1 MRFSFRLPCR
11 RAICG
16 LFFHNGGMIMTHDL
30 FTFTGRKPSFTQ
42 CMAQAKRMAKA
53 GRVFIE
59 LQWGENWLQL
69 EKSQN
74 YWQGYGFIRDIDAGI
89 IARELNHS
97 GENVEQFMRDHFQ
110 IVHIR

>member
-1 MRFSFRLPCR
+1 MNADVFSFL
-11 RAICG
+11 G
-16 LFFHNGGMIMTHDL
+16 K
-30 FTFTGRKPSFTQ
+30 KPSLKQ

-53 GRVFIE
+53 GADNIE

-69 EKSQN
+69 EKIGGF
-74 YWQGYGFIRDIDAGI
+74 WQGFGFIRDIDAGI

-97 GENVEQFMRDHFQ
+97 DIDPVQFMRDHFQ